1 MKSVEKTS
9 DTHTLWHPL
18 HQASAHCIEL
28 ARDLG
33 RRLQAGDA
41 GLQLQPLLEE
51 SAAQIGQL
59 RQGIRDLARRGVA
72 AITFDFRNSGESDG
86 HFERTLPSDQLADA
100 RHLHAWMRNPG
111 REGIPRAL
119 QLSFQ

>member
-1 MKSVEKTS
+1 MQSVEKTS

-18 HQASAHCIEL
+18 HQACAHCIEL

-51 SAAQIGQL
+51 SAAQIGHL
-59 RQGIRDLARRGVA
+59 RQGIRDLARRGERVNPA
-72 AITFDFRNSGESDG
+72 EREQLLVQMRLLLDLEEQNHALLSAKGIRLNTPHSYRYKAGE
-86 HFERTLPSDQLADA
+86 H
-100 RHLHAWMRNPG
+100 RH
-111 REGIPRAL
+111 
-119 QLSFQ
+119 

>member
-1 MKSVEKTS
+1 MQSVEKTS

-51 SAAQIGQL
+51 SAAQIGHL
-59 RQGIRDLARRGVA
+59 RQGIRDLARRGERGNPAEREQLLVQMRLLLDLEEQNHA
-72 AITFDFRNSGESDG
+72 LLSTKGIRLNTAHSYRYKAGE
-86 HFERTLPSDQLADA
+86 H
-100 RHLHAWMRNPG
+100 RH
-111 REGIPRAL
+111 
-119 QLSFQ
+119 